1 MQSGLQG
8 EQSRPMAHN
17 ITRFLALAT
26 LVAFGMSADEP
37 RCTQTARDCD
47 HQIRQMLSGCRFLG
61 MTVDERNPGLVITK
75 IVPHGPAERSGLRV
89 GDRLIAVNGKSVT
102 NSSPRD
108 FKQIVADA
116 RATCRL
122 WMIVSRSGAY
132 TKVEPRLEPYSK
144 EQIDKIIAA
153 HLSQSHTST
162 AGGH

>member
-1 MQSGLQG
+1 
-8 EQSRPMAHN
+8 MAQKL
-17 ITRFLALAT
+17 TRFLALAT
-26 LVAFGMSADEP
+26 LVAFGISAEEP
-37 RCTQTARDCD
+37 RCTQTAQDCD

-61 MTVDERNPGLVITK
+61 MTVEERNPGLVISK
-75 IVPHGPAERSGLRV
+75 IVPQSPAARGGLRV
-89 GDRLIAVNGKSVT
+89 GDRLIAVNGKSLT

-116 RATCRL
+116 RSTCRL

-132 TKVEPRLEPYSK
+132 TKVEARLEPYSK
-144 EQIDKIIAA
+144 EQIEKIIAA